1 MGHLTEM
8 CEGSDVSAE
17 VIFDLVPTI
26 DKTILNYYLDQ
37 KSIPG
42 GTNRNYASYGHKI
55 AGLDDYKKAILCDPQ
70 TSGGLLVAVQPDHVI
85 DFTIFC
91 KNHGL
96 DVVAFGTLVEKQ
108 ESLITVV

>member
-1 MGHLTEM
+1 
-8 CEGSDVSAE
+8 
-17 VIFDLVPTI
+17 
-26 DKTILNYYLDQ
+26 
-37 KSIPG
+37 
-42 GTNRNYASYGHKI
+42 
-55 AGLDDYKKAILCDPQ
+55 LDDYKKAILCDPQ

-91 KNHGL
+91 KNNGL